1 MTTAY
6 IDKKKQE
13 WLEARKS
20 YITGTDASCILGL
33 SPWGN
38 PLTVYL
44 DKKGIGEPVVENEA
58 MRWGLRLES
67 SILMAYA
74 DTMKCHLV
82 KVDGYDLKTNDDY
95 PRLACS
101 LDGWNSDLGIPV
113 DAKNIR
119 YCDSS
124 KWGESGTDEIP
135 VNYKIQLH
143 VQMMVMNARMAHLAV
158 LFSGQDFRVYQVN
171 YDEDLA
177 DTIETAADRF
187 WDKYM
192 SEGSEEQP
200 MPTADASQTETIK
213 KVLAKGVKDKKVD
226 ATEEI
231 IKVAKTLVSVKA
243 RSKELADKEAVL
255 SNRIKLFMSDATICE
270 GVCTWKNNKDTV
282 KTDWQTLAEHLL
294 EGRTAE
300 ERESIVKNFT
310 VTTPGNRVLKI
321 TVEK

>member
-1 MTTAY
+1 MENTE
-6 IDKKKQE
+6 KKNA
-13 WLEARKS
+13 WLEERKK
-20 YITGTDASCILGL
+20 YITGTDASAIMGL
-33 SPWGN
+33 SPWAN

-44 DKKGIGEPVVENEA
+44 DKKGLGEPVVENEA
-58 MRWGLRLES
+58 MRWGLRLENT
-67 SILMAYA
+67 ILQAYA
-74 DTMKCHLV
+74 DTMCCKLIN
-82 KVDGYDLKTNDDY
+82 VDGYDLKTNDEY

-101 LDGWNSDLGIPV
+101 LDGWNADLKIPV

-119 YCDSS
+119 YCDGS
-124 KWGESGTDEIP
+124 KWGENGSEEIP
-135 VNYKIQLH
+135 HYYKVQLH
-143 VQMMVMNARMAHLAV
+143 VQMMIMNARMAHLAV
-158 LFSGQDFRVYQVN
+158 LFSGQDFRIYQVN
-171 YDEDLA
+171 YDEELA
-177 DTIETAADRF
+177 KAINDSAEAF
-187 WDKYM
+187 WARYM
-192 SEGSEEQP
+192 SDGSAEQP

-270 GVCTWKNNKDTV
+270 GEATWKNNKDTV

-294 EGRTAE
+294 EGMTAE

-310 VTTPGNRVLKI
+310 VTTPGNRVLRI